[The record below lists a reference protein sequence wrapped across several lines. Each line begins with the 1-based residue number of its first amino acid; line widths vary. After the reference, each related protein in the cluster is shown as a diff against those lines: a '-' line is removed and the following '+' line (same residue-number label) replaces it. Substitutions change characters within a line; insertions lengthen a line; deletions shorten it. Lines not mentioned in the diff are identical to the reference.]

1 MKSRLKPLIQQ
12 CLNLFQTAATPPR
25 PGQHFELVAAN
36 WLQAR
41 GLQLIERNYHCR
53 GGELD
58 LIMRQGDT
66 LVFVEVRYR
75 ADNDHGGAAAS
86 VTPAKQRKLMLAAR
100 HYLTH
105 HGINEASQACRFD
118 VLAFEGNQPDWIQN
132 AF

>member
-1 MKSRLKPLIQQ
+1 MKHRLKPLMQR
-12 CLNLFQTAATPPR
+12 CLNLFQTTQTQ
-25 PGQHFELVAAN
+25 GQHFESAAAD

-41 GLQLIERNYHCR
+41 GLQLVSRNYRCR

-58 LIMRQGDT
+58 LIMRQGET

-75 ADNDHGGAAAS
+75 ADDGHGGAAAS
-86 VTPAKQRKLMLAAR
+86 VTPAKRRKLMLAAR